1 MLTRTPRRRP
11 AYTLLEVTLVAFLI
25 AVVMVLAYPSIDGM
39 YGHHR
44 LTAALDEVRGT
55 WAAGR
60 AHAIEE
66 GQPYRFSVVLGKG
79 NFRLAP
85 DSPEYWD
92 GSGGAQQ
99 TSGNGPQPAVITGA
113 LPRGVTFANGNGGN
127 AAPGGANPDTILPSV
142 SPSQYQTLAVFL
154 PDGTARDDVEVI
166 FQGRGARPMILNLRA
181 LTGIVTARVYDPSG
195 KNHR

>member
-113 LPRGVTFANGNGGN
+113 LPRGVTFANGSGGGNGG
-127 AAPGGANPDTILPSV
+127 PNPDTVLASV
-142 SPSQYQTLAVFL
+142 SPTQYQTLAVFL
-154 PDGTARDDVEVI
+154 PDGTARDDVEIRFNV
-166 FQGRGARPMILNLRA
+166 RGAAPAVIKLRSM
-181 LTGIVTARVYDPSG
+181 TGVVSVQRGGG
-195 KNHR
+195 KP

>member
-11 AYTLLEVTLVAFLI
+11 AYTLLEVVLVL
-25 AVVMVLAYPSIDGM
+25 AVLVMVTALAYPSIDGM

-66 GQPYRFSVVLGKG
+66 GQPYRFAVVMGKG

-85 DSPEYWD
+85 DSPEFWD
-92 GSGGAQQ
+92 GGNGAPA
-99 TSGNGPQPAVITGA
+99 SGNGPQPAVITGA
-113 LPRGVTFANGNGGN
+113 LPRGVTFSGGT
-127 AAPGGANPDTILPSV
+127 GGAAGGDSPDTVLDSV
-142 SPSQYQTLAVFL
+142 SPTQYQPIAVFL
-154 PDGTARDDVEVI
+154 PDGTARDDVEIRFNV
-166 FQGRGARPMILNLRA
+166 RGAAPAVIRLRSM
-181 LTGIVTARVYDPSG
+181 TGVVSVQRGGG
-195 KNHR
+195 KP

>member
-11 AYTLLEVTLVAFLI
+11 AYTLLEVVLVL
-25 AVVMVLAYPSIDGM
+25 AVLVMVTALAYPSIDGM

-60 AHAIEE
+60 SHAIEE
-66 GQPYRFSVVLGKG
+66 GQPYRFAVVLGKG

-92 GSGGAQQ
+92 GSGTQPQ
-99 TSGNGPQPAVITGA
+99 TGNGPQPAVITGA
-113 LPRGVTFANGNGGN
+113 LPRGVTFANGPGGGGGGGG
-127 AAPGGANPDTILPSV
+127 AGGANPDTVLESV
-142 SPSQYQTLAVFL
+142 SPTQYQSIAVFL
-154 PDGTARDDVEVI
+154 PDGTARDDVEVC
-166 FQGRGARPMILNLRA
+166 FNVRGAAPAVIRLRSM
-181 LTGIVTARVYDPSG
+181 TGVVSVQRGGG
-195 KNHR
+195 KP

>member
-1 MLTRTPRRRP
+1 MLKRSPRRP
-11 AYTLLEVTLVAFLI
+11 AYTLLEVTLVVALLAI
-25 AVVMVLAYPSIDGM
+25 VAALAYPSIDGM

-66 GQPYRFSVVLGKG
+66 GQPYRFAVVLGKG

-85 DSPEYWD
+85 DSPEFWE
-92 GSGGAQQ
+92 GGQQ
-99 TSGNGPQPAVITGA
+99 GSGNGPQPAIITGA

-154 PDGTARDDVEVI
+154 PDGTARDDVEIRFNV
-166 FQGRGARPMILNLRA
+166 RGAAPAVIRLRSM
-181 LTGIVTARVYDPSG
+181 TGVVSVQRGGG
-195 KNHR
+195 KP

>member
-1 MLTRTPRRRP
+1 MLKRTPRRKRP
-11 AYTLLEVTLVAFLI
+11 AYTLLEVILVLAIL
-25 AVVMVLAYPSIDGM
+25 AMVTALAYPSIDGM

-66 GQPYRFSVVLGKG
+66 GQPYRFAVVMGKG

-92 GSGGAQQ
+92 GSGGGAP
-99 TSGNGPQPAVITGA
+99 SGNGLQPAVITGA
-113 LPRGVTFANGNGGN
+113 LPRGVSFAEGPGG
-127 AAPGGANPDTILPSV
+127 AGGGANPDTVLDSV
-142 SPSQYQTLAVFL
+142 SPSQYKPIAIFL
-154 PDGTARDDVEVI
+154 PDGTARDDVEIRFNV
-166 FQGRGARPMILNLRA
+166 RGAAPAVIRLRSM
-181 LTGIVTARVYDPSG
+181 TGVVSVQRGGG
-195 KNHR
+195 KP

>member
-11 AYTLLEVTLVAFLI
+11 AYTLLEVVLVL
-25 AVVMVLAYPSIDGM
+25 AVLVMITALAYPSIDGM
-39 YGHHR
+39 WGHHR

-55 WAAGR
+55 WASGR

-92 GSGGAQQ
+92 GGNPAP
-99 TSGNGPQPAVITGA
+99 SGNGQQALVLTGA

-154 PDGTARDDVEVI
+154 PDGTARDDVEIRFNV
-166 FQGRGARPMILNLRA
+166 RGAAPAVIKLRSM
-181 LTGIVTARVYDPSG
+181 TGVVSVQRGGG
-195 KNHR
+195 KP